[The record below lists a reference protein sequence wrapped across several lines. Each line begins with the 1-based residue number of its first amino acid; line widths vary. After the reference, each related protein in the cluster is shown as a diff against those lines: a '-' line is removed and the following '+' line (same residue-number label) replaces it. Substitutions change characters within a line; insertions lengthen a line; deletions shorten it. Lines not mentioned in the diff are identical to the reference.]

1 MSNEENEKLN
11 PNNRLYNYHMSFLYQ
26 ALGKYNM
33 DEIIKKTNKKKKPSF
48 RSAALAL
55 EYLLSQMPWITWPL
69 HYLLYP

>member
-1 MSNEENEKLN
+1 
-11 PNNRLYNYHMSFLYQ
+11 
-26 ALGKYNM
+26 M